1 MLLLGTGDKTAR
13 VLEAASRGPFLLIAD
28 DGTAAACA
36 ERFPDAPLFNLRNH
50 SFAIRRD
57 YDGVRDF
64 ADIVFP
70 DKDLMTYMHG
80 KRELVKLLLDTTTP
94 ITELAGDTKN
104 PAIAEALAAIE
115 DLLLSPV
122 LRRVLTRKP
131 NFDFERSVIAA
142 LDGIYHEDARK
153 LASMLIGQH
162 KGHVIVPD
170 FGFYGRPL
178 HLSLIRQKRLTAGL
192 STLSEAPLSLQ
203 QPLLTIPEKYGAG
216 CTYDD
221 AVVLAKYAGL
231 VPDFSREDN
240 PYNRFIREAVG
251 G

>member
-1 MLLLGTGDKTAR
+1 MLLLGTEDKTAR
-13 VLEAASRGPFLLIAD
+13 ILEAASRGPFLLIAD
-28 DGTAAACA
+28 DATAAACA
-36 ERFPDAPLFNLRNH
+36 GKFPDAALFNLRNH

-64 ADIVFP
+64 ADIAFP
-70 DKDLMTYMHG
+70 DKNLMTYMHG
-80 KRELVKLLLDTTTP
+80 KRELVKLLLDTGTP

-104 PAIAEALAAIE
+104 PAIAEALATVE

-131 NFDFERSVIAA
+131 NFDFRRSVIAS
-142 LDGIYHEDARK
+142 LDGMYHEDARK

-162 KGHVIVPD
+162 QGHIIVPD

-178 HLSLIRQKRLTAGL
+178 HLSLIRKKRLTAGL
-192 STLSEAPLSLQ
+192 NTLSEAPPSLH
-203 QPLLTIPEKYGAG
+203 QPLLTVPEQYGAG

-221 AVVLAKYAGL
+221 AVVLAKRAGL

>member
-13 VLEAASRGPFLLIAD
+13 ILEAASRGPFLLLAD
-28 DGTAAACA
+28 EATATACA
-36 ERFPDAPLFNLRNH
+36 EEFPDAVPFNLRNH

-80 KRELVKLLLDTTTP
+80 KRELVKLLLDTTMPLTDL
-94 ITELAGDTKN
+94 TGDLKN
-104 PAIAEALAAIE
+104 PAIAEALATVE
-115 DLLLSPV
+115 GLLLSPT
-122 LRRVLTRKP
+122 LKRVLTRKP
-131 NFDFERSVIAA
+131 NFAFTRSVIAT
-142 LDGIYHEDARK
+142 LDSMYHEDARK

-178 HLSLIRQKRLTAGL
+178 HLSLICQKRLTAGL
-192 STLSEAPLSLQ
+192 NTLSEAPPSLV
-203 QPLLTIPEKYGAG
+203 QPLLTIPEQYGSG

-221 AVVLAKYAGL
+221 AVVLAKRAGL
-231 VPDFSREDN
+231 VPDYSREDN